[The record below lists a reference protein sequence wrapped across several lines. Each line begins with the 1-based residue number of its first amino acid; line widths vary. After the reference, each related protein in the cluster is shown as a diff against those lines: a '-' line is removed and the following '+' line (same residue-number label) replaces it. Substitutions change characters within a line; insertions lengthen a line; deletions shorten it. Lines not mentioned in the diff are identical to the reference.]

1 MLTET
6 SIAGVRTLVHLVLD
20 DPAKPIPPRQIAE
33 DLGLS
38 PSYLAKT
45 ANQLVKAGILRSQ
58 RGAHGG
64 VTLSR
69 APEDITLLEIVEAC
83 QGKILGSF
91 CEPTGQLSRVC
102 AFHKAMVEAHDCL
115 LGTLSRWSLAD
126 LAEEPGPA
134 PSLAKAVKCRMLDFS

>member
-6 SIAGVRTLVHLVLD
+6 SIAGVRALVHLVLED
-20 DPAKPIPPRQIAE
+20 AGDPTPPRQIAE

-45 ANQLVKAGILRSQ
+45 ANQLVKADILRSQ

-64 VTLSR
+64 VSLSR
-69 APEDITLLEIVEAC
+69 SPEEITLLEIVEAC
-83 QGKILGSF
+83 QGKILGSY
-91 CEPTGQLSRVC
+91 CEPTGQMSRVC

-115 LGTLSRWSLAD
+115 LGTLSRWTLAD
-126 LAEEPGPA
+126 LAEKPGPA
-134 PSLAKAVKCRMLDFS
+134 PSLAKSVKCRMLGPH